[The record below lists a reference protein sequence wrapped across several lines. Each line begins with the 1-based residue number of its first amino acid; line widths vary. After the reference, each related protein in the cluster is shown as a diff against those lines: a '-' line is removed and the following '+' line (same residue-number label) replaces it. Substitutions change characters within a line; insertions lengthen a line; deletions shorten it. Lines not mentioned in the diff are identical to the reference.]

1 MSMRI
6 EVDEPELAD
15 DLATYL
21 VEAGYHA
28 QAVEGGAVDAR
39 LPFAIE
45 EVAARDLRLILQAW
59 GALTGGVATYVL
71 RA

>member
-21 VEAGYHA
+21 VDAGYVA

-39 LPFAIE
+39 LPFAVDD
-45 EVAARDLRLILQAW
+45 VAARDLRLILSAW
-59 GALTGGVATYVL
+59 GAATGGVATFVL

>member
-15 DLATYL
+15 DLATFL
-21 VEAGYHA
+21 VDAGYLA
-28 QAVEGGAVDAR
+28 QALEGGAVDAR
-39 LPFAIE
+39 LPFAVE
-45 EVAARDLRLILQAW
+45 DAAARDLRMILRAW
-59 GALTGGVATYVL
+59 GALTGGVATVIL